1 MRLFVLVFMA
11 WPSYQNK
18 ISAVD
23 YPGGLKCIFR
33 FRLKKLASSTT
44 GRTCS
49 SPPCRPTSAT
59 TCSSILRWWTTT
71 TTAWASCIRTS
82 TSRTRSTTSRTQSS
96 TATSDT
102 ESRSGSPT
110 WIHYKY
116 FSNVASA
123 AFPRL
128 IVLFKWL
135 SVDGE
140 SLVELRLSCTQLVT
154 IRLYYIFIEWP
165 TEMAS
170 SEIHKN
176 KKHSPTFWVCQFAS
190 RKATLLVFPTL
201 VQNIFPV
208 SQKLLL
214 LVAVVRLHDGDMHAA
229 GWCPGASVTS
239 AKAIR
244 VGVVLNKK
252 NFFFFAGNLAWTL
265 KTAKSRT
272 TCMRESTTTPSWRS
286 SSSEN
291 SPNGCRSSTKEPRT
305 PSSKSQSPRPEPI
318 PKVLWSSWK
327 ESPSSWSVR

>member
-201 VQNIFPV
+201 VQNIFPI
-208 SQKLLL
+208 SQ
-214 LVAVVRLHDGDMHAA
+214 
-229 GWCPGASVTS
+229 
-239 AKAIR
+239 
-244 VGVVLNKK
+244 
-252 NFFFFAGNLAWTL
+252 
-265 KTAKSRT
+265 
-272 TCMRESTTTPSWRS
+272 
-286 SSSEN
+286 
-291 SPNGCRSSTKEPRT
+291 
-305 PSSKSQSPRPEPI
+305 
-318 PKVLWSSWK
+318 
-327 ESPSSWSVR
+327 

>member
-140 SLVELRLSCTQLVT
+140 SLVELRLSCTQ
-154 IRLYYIFIEWP
+154 FGDNP
-165 TEMAS
+165 
-170 SEIHKN
+170 
-176 KKHSPTFWVCQFAS
+176 
-190 RKATLLVFPTL
+190 TLLHFY
-201 VQNIFPV
+201 
-208 SQKLLL
+208 
-214 LVAVVRLHDGDMHAA
+214 
-229 GWCPGASVTS
+229 WVT
-239 AKAIR
+239 
-244 VGVVLNKK
+244 N
-252 NFFFFAGNLAWTL
+252 GNGL
-265 KTAKSRT
+265 K
-272 TCMRESTTTPSWRS
+272 W
-286 SSSEN
+286 N
-291 SPNGCRSSTKEPRT
+291 S
-305 PSSKSQSPRPEPI
+305 
-318 PKVLWSSWK
+318 
-327 ESPSSWSVR
+327 